1 MNESVPAES
10 FREEK
15 DRTYSTFAHPHRL
28 RAPFVADGTLEL
40 EEPRMCQISQP
51 PIGRVLDRKLSN
63 NNAIVINTALT
74 VAKGSG

>member
-1 MNESVPAES
+1 
-10 FREEK
+10 
-15 DRTYSTFAHPHRL
+15 
-28 RAPFVADGTLEL
+28 
-40 EEPRMCQISQP
+40 MCQISQP